1 MRISDWSSDVCSSD
15 LYDIAA
21 RRVGATP
28 VIAPDR
34 DYATDIDALLA
45 CVTAGTRVVYLAN
58 PNNPTGTFSTRDEIA
73 RLHGSL
79 PQDVLF
85 VLDQAYAEYL
95 EPDEDDLGLELAK
108 SAPNVL
114 VTRTF
119 SKIYGLAAERIG
131 WGYASAEVIDAQIG
145 SASGRERVC
154 QYV

>member
-15 LYDIAA
+15 LDIAA

-85 VLDQAYAEYL
+85 VLDQAYAE
-95 EPDEDDLGLELAK
+95 
-108 SAPNVL
+108 
-114 VTRTF
+114 
-119 SKIYGLAAERIG
+119 IG
-131 WGYASAEVIDAQIG
+131 RAHV
-145 SASGRERVC
+145 
-154 QYV
+154 

>member
-15 LYDIAA
+15 LVRYGFSVYDIAA

-58 PNNPTGTFSTRDEIA
+58 PNNHTGTFSTRDEIA

-79 PQDVLF
+79 P
-85 VLDQAYAEYL
+85 
-95 EPDEDDLGLELAK
+95 P
-108 SAPNVL
+108 
-114 VTRTF
+114 
-119 SKIYGLAAERIG
+119 IG
-131 WGYASAEVIDAQIG
+131 RASCRA
-145 SASGRERVC
+145 RVW
-154 QYV
+154 Q